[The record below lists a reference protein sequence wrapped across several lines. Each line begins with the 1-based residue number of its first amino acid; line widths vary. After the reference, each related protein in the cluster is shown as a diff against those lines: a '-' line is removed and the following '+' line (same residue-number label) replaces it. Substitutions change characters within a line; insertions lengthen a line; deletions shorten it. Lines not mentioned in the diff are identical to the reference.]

1 VKGTS
6 TQIEMEKLERCK
18 ECNGAGAAAG
28 THPETCSRC
37 AGRGTVTQSSG
48 FFTIST
54 TCPHCRGAGRVIKNP
69 CKACYGTGK
78 AKTRKTVSLRIPA
91 GVETGSR
98 LRLRG
103 EGEEGDFG
111 GPSGDLYVFIHVE
124 AHEFFEREGYDVLCQ
139 IPISVTQAALGATI
153 EVPTI
158 DSKESVKIPKG
169 TQSGKIFRMK
179 GKGVAHLK
187 GLGRGDQ
194 VVQVLVKIPTNLTKK
209 QEELLREFAR
219 LTGEP
224 TS

>member
-1 VKGTS
+1 
-6 TQIEMEKLERCK
+6 M
-18 ECNGAGAAAG
+18 
-28 THPETCSRC
+28 
-37 AGRGTVTQSSG
+37 
-48 FFTIST
+48 
-54 TCPHCRGAGRVIKNP
+54 
-69 CKACYGTGK
+69 
-78 AKTRKTVSLRIPA
+78 
-91 GVETGSR
+91 
-98 LRLRG
+98 
-103 EGEEGDFG
+103 
-111 GPSGDLYVFIHVE
+111 E

-169 TQSGKIFRMK
+169 TQSGKIFRLK

-219 LTGEP
+219 LTGE
-224 TS
+224 SAS